1 VGVCVAVAFVKHPLR
16 RGHCLAKSIPDSML
30 ARGFLAHALI
40 VFAIVTLAAIILI
53 YRRAEVKEEAGANAS
68 HAI

>member
-30 ARGFLAHALI
+30 ARGFLHALI